1 MGEGNTNRIV
11 AMVNAAQSHLATFA
25 RESYAHYG
33 RGIIRV
39 VFPAVPPGTEAIV
52 SAEMEY
58 HDLDEM
64 RTLLG
69 GSEDATTTLRMI
81 ETYEPDR
88 EAVVIATIDKGSSLR
103 MKMRLDPPALV
114 KGSNTLQ

>member
-1 MGEGNTNRIV
+1 MTEGNTNRIV

-52 SAEMEY
+52 SAEMMY

-64 RTLLG
+64 RSLIGDTED
-69 GSEDATTTLRMI
+69 GSTTLRMI
-81 ETYEPDR
+81 ETYEPER
-88 EAVVIATIDKGSSLR
+88 QAVVIATIDKGSPLT
-103 MKMRLDPPALV
+103 MTMRIDPPALLR
-114 KGSNTLQ
+114 GPNTLQ

>member
-1 MGEGNTNRIV
+1 MTEGNTNRIV

-39 VFPAVPPGTEAIV
+39 VFPVVQPGTEAIV
-52 SAEMEY
+52 SAEMMY

-64 RTLLG
+64 RSLIGNTED
-69 GSEDATTTLRMI
+69 GSTTLRMI

-88 EAVVIATIDKGSSLR
+88 EAVVVATIDKGNPLA
-103 MKMRLDPPALV
+103 MTMRLDPPVL
-114 KGSNTLQ
+114 GRGPNTLQ